1 MRTMGPR
8 NREAGLS
15 GIYGANISQFKK
27 KKKKK
32 GKENQSD
39 L

>member
-27 KKKKK
+27 KKKK
-32 GKENQSD
+32 ENQSD

>member
-1 MRTMGPR
+1 MGPR

-27 KKKKK
+27 KEKE
-32 GKENQSD
+32 KENQSD